1 MRYLGLTVGNSG
13 ITIVGGINLDVLGV
27 TDTGSSALVVNGNCA
42 DIDCGSALA
51 TQNPFAVSDR
61 RLKSD
66 IEPVTRAL
74 SKVTKLKGVYY
85 KWVAHAD
92 HKDADNR
99 RHIGLIAQDVQHIVP
114 EAVGQV
120 LGGKMLGVDYE
131 ALVPLLIEAVG
142 ELERENELDSITLSK
157 MKSQFAS
164 DFSGLQSKANSMK

>member
-42 DIDCGSALA
+42 DSDCGSALA

-131 ALVPLLIEAVG
+131 ALVPLLIEAVR
-142 ELERENELDSITLSK
+142 ELSEKL
-157 MKSQFAS
+157 
-164 DFSGLQSKANSMK
+164 KANRLEIEKLKAEHAMEIERITTLLS